1 MIDSLDHKILSLL
14 QQNARIT
21 LRDMADQ
28 LDTSTTPIFNRI
40 KKMEKEGIIDR
51 YTVIVNPE
59 KLGKKLQAFV
69 QLSLKDHSEK
79 VVSRLLEKITSFD
92 EVMECHYVTGDA
104 DFILKVVTDDIQ
116 SYNTFITKKL
126 FSVQN
131 IGNIRSNL
139 SLEIKKY
146 TTAIKA

>member
-1 MIDSLDHKILSLL
+1 MIDTLDRKILKLL
-14 QQNARIT
+14 QHNARIT

-40 KKMEKEGIIDR
+40 KRMEKEGIIDR

-69 QLSLKDHSEK
+69 QLSLKDHGEK
-79 VVSRLLEKITSFD
+79 VVANLLEKITSFD
-92 EVMECHYVTGDA
+92 EVLECHYVTGDA
-104 DFILKVVTDDIQ
+104 DFILKVVTEDIQ

-126 FSVQN
+126 FSVEN

-139 SLEIKKY
+139 SLEVKKY
-146 TTAIKA
+146 TTAIQS